1 MNNLFFNFLYPHF
14 IISIICPL
22 IGYLMMHLGK
32 SKLAWIVMA
41 AFMLLMLSQGYRSNN
56 MMLVMMGAM
65 AIIVMGYLMKGR
77 NIENR

>member
-1 MNNLFFNFLYPHF
+1 
-14 IISIICPL
+14 
-22 IGYLMMHLGK
+22 MMHLGK